1 MRNTRLEVNINNF
14 YKNIENIQKYVG
26 NKKIMPVIKA
36 NAYGTYI
43 NKRIDIINNFDIVAV
58 AIVEEAIELRKL
70 GYNKEIFVLN
80 QPSIEDIDNI
90 LKYEITIGLSD
101 KIFLE
106 NLKYISKPIKVH
118 LEVETGMNRTGV
130 NLKDLAGFIE
140 KIKENKN
147 IIIEGIYTHLS
158 SADYDRNYTALQLE
172 KFRESVSIIKNK
184 IDTIKYIHS
193 SASNGLIN
201 YKDNISN
208 LVRPGII
215 MYGYESSNNINEK
228 LDLYPICKLKT
239 QITFIKAIEAGES
252 IGYSRKYI
260 SKNKM
265 KIATIPI
272 GYADGLRR
280 EFSNKGEVVI
290 NNKTAKI
297 VGNICMDSCM
307 IDVTNIDNV
316 EIGTE
321 VYIWDNKNITL
332 ESIAEKCNTIN
343 YEILSTISYRV
354 PREFIFENK

>member
-1 MRNTRLEVNINNF
+1 MRNTRLEVDINKF
-14 YKNIENIQKYVG
+14 YKNIENIQKYIG
-26 NKKIMPVIKA
+26 NKKLMPVIKA

-43 NKRIDIINNFDIVAV
+43 NRRLDIINNFDIVAV
-58 AIVEEAIELRKL
+58 AIVEEAIELREL
-70 GYNKEIFVLN
+70 GYKKEIFVLN
-80 QPSIEDIDNI
+80 QTSIENIDNI

-101 KIFLE
+101 KTFLE
-106 NLKYISKPIKVH
+106 KLKYIPKPIKVH
-118 LEVETGMNRTGV
+118 LEIETGMNRTGI
-130 NLKDLAGFIE
+130 NLKDLDSFID

-147 IIIEGIYTHLS
+147 IIVEGIYTHLS
-158 SADYDRNYTALQLE
+158 SADYDKNYTELQLE
-172 KFRESVSIIKNK
+172 KFRESVTIIKRK

-201 YKDNISN
+201 YNDNISN

-215 MYGYESSNNINEK
+215 IYGYESFNKINEK

-239 QITFIKAIEAGES
+239 KITFIKDVEVGES
-252 IGYSRKYI
+252 ISYSRSYI

-280 EFSNKGEVVI
+280 EFSNKGKVVI

-307 IDVTNIDNV
+307 IDITNIPNV
-316 EIGTE
+316 DYCAD
-321 VYIWDNKNITL
+321 VYIWDNENITL
-332 ESIAEKCNTIN
+332 EEIANKCNTIN
-343 YEILSTISYRV
+343 YEILSTISNRV
-354 PREFIFENK
+354 PRDFI